1 MKKLKIERRS
11 ISKIYHPVKDY
22 VLIWLGTV
30 AYAFG
35 FVGFI
40 LSNEIVPGGLT
51 GVSSLLFYVT
61 KVPVSLTYAGVN
73 VFLLLIA
80 YKILGRRFVINSL
93 FGIISLTF
101 MLMVFEWL
109 LHGKSIVEGQPFMS
123 VIIGAALCG
132 AGLGI
137 IFTANGST
145 GGTDIIG
152 SVVNKYKNI
161 SIGRTLLYC
170 DFFIIATSY
179 LVFHD
184 IEKIVFGYVFMIIE
198 MYILDHVINAN
209 NQSVQFL
216 IFSKKQEVL
225 VAAILNEL
233 ERGCT
238 VLDGEGGYTKESVKV
253 IVLLAKK
260 KESAMIFRLIK
271 SIDDQAF
278 ISQSNVQGV
287 YGEGFD
293 KIKI

>member
-1 MKKLKIERRS
+1 MKKSL
-11 ISKIYHPVKDY
+11 SKIYHPVKDY

-35 FVGFI
+35 FIGFI

-51 GVSSLLFYVT
+51 GVSSLLFYVS
-61 KVPVSLTYAGVN
+61 KIPVSLSYGAVN
-73 VFLLLIA
+73 VILLLIA
-80 YKILGRRFVINSL
+80 YKVLGRRYVINSL
-93 FGIISLTF
+93 FGIIMLTL
-101 MLMVFEWL
+101 MLMFFEWL
-109 LHGKSIVEGQPFMS
+109 LEGKTIVQGQPFMS

-137 IFTANGST
+137 IFAANGST

-152 SVVNKYKNI
+152 STVNKYKNI
-161 SIGRTLLYC
+161 SIGRTLIYC

-179 LVFHD
+179 FVFHD
-184 IEKIVFGYVFMIIE
+184 IEKIVFGYVFMLIE
-198 MYILDHVINAN
+198 MYILDQVVNAN

-216 IFSKKQEVL
+216 IFSKKHEEIVT
-225 VAAILNEL
+225 AILHEL

-238 VLDGEGGYTKESVKV
+238 VLNGEGGYTKEPVKV
-253 IVLLAKK
+253 VVLLAKK
-260 KESAMIFRLIK
+260 KESAMIFRLVK
-271 SIDDQAF
+271 SIDEQSF